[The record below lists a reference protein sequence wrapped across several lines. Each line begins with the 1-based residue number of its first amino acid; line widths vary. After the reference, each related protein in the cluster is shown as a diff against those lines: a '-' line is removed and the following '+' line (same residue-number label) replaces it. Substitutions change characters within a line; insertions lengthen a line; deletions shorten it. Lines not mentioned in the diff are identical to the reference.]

1 MRSGQRK
8 VFGGTHT
15 CASRGSVGE
24 RCQSCVGNG
33 GVRGSEEHLR
43 VKEARQMGWRDEGLR
58 FGAQGSVPAV
68 AGWERLRRS
77 RLSCLLLWVQ
87 DLPRAGDPAVG

>member
-43 VKEARQMGWRDEGLR
+43 
-58 FGAQGSVPAV
+58 GAGMESSHCNQGT
-68 AGWERLRRS
+68 GGKRRS
-77 RLSCLLLWVQ
+77 HGEFALGERWA
-87 DLPRAGDPAVG
+87 LPRI